1 MESADGEN
9 GVTKTVT
16 YSAQFVNGMNII
28 DRYILKKVLS
38 TFFFVVLIL
47 MAIITIIDVT
57 EKMDKFSKN
66 NLDAYTVLGYYL
78 DFIPWIAGLV
88 TPITIFIAI
97 IYVTSRMAGH
107 TEIIAILSSGV
118 SFRRMLLPYFVASLV
133 VGSISFAL
141 NGWVIPRA
149 TKSRLAF
156 ELQYFNNRYYFD
168 ARNIHLQVAPQ
179 VYLFIQN
186 YNNVSN
192 MGYQFSLERF
202 DKNILIEKLTAD
214 NILWDTVKHKWTLK
228 FWKLKRIDDIFAAS
242 QTGDP
247 SQLMSSG
254 ATMDTTLAISP
265 KDFEAQERSYEG
277 MTTPELYDHIDKLKF
292 RGASGVQM
300 YEVDKQ
306 IRFAA
311 PFTTFILVFMGV
323 TVSSRKSRGGTGLQ
337 IAVGFVLAF
346 VFILFFL
353 LTRSFAETGSMH
365 PIIAAWTPN
374 IIFAAISTVLFR
386 YTPQ

>member
-1 MESADGEN
+1 M
-9 GVTKTVT
+9 K
-16 YSAQFVNGMNII
+16 II

-47 MAIITIIDVT
+47 MAIITVIDIT
-57 EKMDKFSKN
+57 EKMDKFAKN
-66 NLDAYTVLGYYL
+66 NLDAQTVLGYYI
-78 DFIPWIAGLV
+78 DFIPWIAGLI

-97 IYVTSRMAGH
+97 IYVTSRLAGH
-107 TEIIAILSSGV
+107 TEIIAILGSGV
-118 SFRRMLLPYFVASLV
+118 SFRRLLLPYFIASLV
-133 VGSISFAL
+133 VGSISFVL

-156 ELQYFNNRYYFD
+156 ELQYFNNRYFFD

-186 YNNVSN
+186 YNNITN
-192 MGYQFSLERF
+192 IGYQFSLERF
-202 DKNILIEKLTAD
+202 ENNQLIEKLTAD
-214 NILWDTVKHKWTLK
+214 NILWDTVKQTWTLK
-228 FWKLKRIDDIFAAS
+228 FWKIRKVNDIFTAS
-242 QTGDP
+242 SSTDP
-247 SQLMSSG
+247 ASFLTSG

-277 MTTPELYDHIDKLKF
+277 MTTPELNAHIDKLKF
-292 RGASGVQM
+292 RGAAGAQM

-337 IAVGFVLAF
+337 IALGFVLAF

-365 PIIAAWTPN
+365 PILAAWTPN
-374 IIFAAISTVLFR
+374 LIFAAISTVLYR
-386 YTPQ
+386 YTPR